1 MLLFAASA
9 VVHSAC
15 SREPVEELETTTKVS
30 VVVQP
35 AVVKTIHGSIVATAV
50 VTPAPG
56 ADLIVTAPEAAR
68 IAEMP
73 RAEGDR
79 VNKGDLLVRFDIP
92 TMNAALARSRAEA
105 TQAKAR
111 VELARASTERLS
123 GLFERGVAARKDVE
137 DARRELADAEAALA
151 QAESATATAS
161 SLASRTSV
169 RAPFAGV
176 VARRWH
182 NPGAMVEPGAADP
195 ILRVID
201 PHRLEAVA
209 AVALADLPRIAKG
222 RHARVMA
229 PGVDAEDAE
238 VAGLPAAVEPSGAT
252 ANVRLSFA
260 HLTRLTAGTPVQV
273 EIYTDE
279 HPDVVVVPAAAIV
292 REGDQTVVIVAGAD
306 GKAHRKPVT
315 PGLASGSEVEI
326 RSGVS
331 AGDQVIVKGQDAL
344 PDDATITITK

>member
-1 MLLFAASA
+1 MTQRGDQSRRVTVAAEAALAARGCWGRFTDGGFLVAGLSSSLTAMARVSTCTGMLLLAASA

-15 SREPVEELETTTKVS
+15 SREPVEELETTTKVP

-92 TMNAALARSRAEA
+92 TMNAALTRSRAEV

-161 SLASRTSV
+161 SLASRTAV

-182 NPGAMVEPGAADP
+182 NPGAMVE
-195 ILRVID
+195 
-201 PHRLEAVA
+201 
-209 AVALADLPRIAKG
+209 
-222 RHARVMA
+222 
-229 PGVDAEDAE
+229 
-238 VAGLPAAVEPSGAT
+238 
-252 ANVRLSFA
+252 
-260 HLTRLTAGTPVQV
+260 
-273 EIYTDE
+273 
-279 HPDVVVVPAAAIV
+279 
-292 REGDQTVVIVAGAD
+292 
-306 GKAHRKPVT
+306 
-315 PGLASGSEVEI
+315 
-326 RSGVS
+326 
-331 AGDQVIVKGQDAL
+331 
-344 PDDATITITK
+344 